1 MDNNDSRTEEV
12 KVNLL
17 EELGRRPNPNKK
29 HLEEFLQRIREQ
41 HKKQANCKRNS
52 QQSDEWTGMNESVG
66 EVMTQTKID
75 VANGVMNDDDKARE
89 VSENI
94 MSAEV
99 ESCGTNNELTIMNNV
114 DRVRYEREESESS
127 IRAEGTTCK
136 KNDEWTGMNK
146 ADIAEHESK
155 VNDKAIRVVSQESEG
170 QKEKGQKEQAVSSL
184 WAEILPES
192 LAH

>member
-1 MDNNDSRTEEV
+1 
-12 KVNLL
+12 
-17 EELGRRPNPNKK
+17 
-29 HLEEFLQRIREQ
+29 
-41 HKKQANCKRNS
+41 
-52 QQSDEWTGMNESVG
+52 MNENVG

-75 VANGVMNDDDKARE
+75 VSNEVMNNDDRARE

-99 ESCGTNNELTIMNNV
+99 ESCGSNNELTIMNNV

-127 IRAEGTTCK
+127 TRAEGTTCE
-136 KNDEWTGMNK
+136 KNDEWTGMNN

-170 QKEKGQKEQAVSSL
+170 QKEQGQTEQAVGSL